1 MFPCTCLHV
10 SHVFL
15 PEQDIEFI
23 LTSCFSSC
31 FLQAAVGATTAAA
44 ATEQADAGT
53 GGWRG
58 MLKRGDEGAA
68 GDRATPQSLFPSSP
82 QKGHAVNLLDVVSTL
97 RSPLAQSYCLAC
109 TFSLNKCQTSCHCSK
124 CFCFF
129 LLCCAAHLQETKPKV
144 CFPLG
149 NLLIDQHIC
158 SLFIFT
164 SLFQFPGS
172 CLLGSRGTVRSSS
185 DSSSHTFLLCAK
197 TSKTGR

>member
-124 CFCFF
+124 CFFVFF
-129 LLCCAAHLQETKPKV
+129 CYV
-144 CFPLG
+144 V
-149 NLLIDQHIC
+149 LLISKKRNLKCVSH
-158 SLFIFT
+158 LET
-164 SLFQFPGS
+164 
-172 CLLGSRGTVRSSS
+172 CLLINTFVPCLSSLARSSFQEVVCS
-185 DSSSHTFLLCAK
+185 GAEGL
-197 TSKTGR
+197 